1 MAMQN
6 AGCRSSWAGASAALS
21 PVSPLSWSWTHQ
33 LRCPASLLHRC
44 AHAGIRQRPVRG
56 SLPAAVP
63 GGKGDLSPL
72 EVLRQ
77 ENALLKETLKEAG
90 QAVGLLEKEIS
101 AAGVTVP
108 AADNDASRVPGP
120 EDYWSAALEVPG
132 NHEYVDNYGAITP
145 IPNHDGTECFKWDKL
160 LWSQEAHFKVG
171 AAVVPR
177 GAAQDIF
184 INGLTLTRSTTC
196 HAVHPHGALLTH
208 AHSLMVQPPA
218 KDT

>member
-1 MAMQN
+1 MAMQR

-33 LRCPASLLHRC
+33 LRCPALLLHRC

-108 AADNDASRVPGP
+108 AADNDASRAPGP

-184 INGLTLTRSTTC
+184 ISGLTS
-196 HAVHPHGALLTH
+196 P
-208 AHSLMVQPPA
+208 
-218 KDT
+218 